1 MNLKYNIIM
10 SDKKRTKEDL
20 DRIAKLLNEL
30 YRLERIDFQN
40 D

>member
-1 MNLKYNIIM
+1 MTLKYNIVM

-30 YRLERIDFQN
+30 YQLERIDFKI